1 MQATLRLKEEQVPL
15 GTRVHVWRYGAE
27 EPDIIDGSPV
37 IFRRLVGGVPQRP
50 KMYLLRDGSAI
61 CGYEGLSIEGVEGDV
76 TFSPA
81 ESYSPSDAPVG
92 RRYAV
97 LKEDGR
103 EVMIGDETKRWP
115 LKVTRGEDGVVYVYL
130 FPIETHSLMYQPS
143 FAHEVRMIGEIED
156 DRLLEALPFPRSLAH
171 FMLTDQMAR
180 EAIVEALSRK
190 YRDKDSNHR
199 LIRVLQEKNL
209 GHLLHNIQ
217 LPEGSLLVPLD

>member
-1 MQATLRLKEEQVPL
+1 MYLL
-15 GTRVHVWRYGAE
+15 H
-27 EPDIIDGSPV
+27 DGSPV
-37 IFRRLVGGVPQRP
+37 
-50 KMYLLRDGSAI
+50 
-61 CGYEGLSIEGVEGDV
+61 CGYEGLSIEGIEGVV

-81 ESYSPSDAPVG
+81 ESYSQSDAPVG

-103 EVMIGDETKRWP
+103 EVMIGDETERWP

-130 FPIETHSLMYQPS
+130 FPIEAHSLMYQPS
-143 FAHEVRMIGEIED
+143 FAHEVRMVGEIED
-156 DRLLEALPFPRSLAH
+156 DRLLEALPFPRNLAH
-171 FMLTDQMAR
+171 FMLTDEMAR

-209 GHLLHNIQ
+209 GHLLHDIQ